1 MASIAKDN
9 VSYRLLNKLSNLVI
23 CSSCLRNGTV
33 TPVPQVISG
42 RHSLTNECA
51 ECRAKSAGRNGQ
63 RKRLAKPLSLCDWPR
78 HSPTQCSTG
87 GASTSGYRQTLFLL
101 PG

>member
-23 CSSCLRNGTV
+23 CSSCLRHGTV

-51 ECRAKSAGRNGQ
+51 DCRSKNASREGHRGK
-63 RKRLAKPLSLCDWPR
+63 LAKLL
-78 HSPTQCSTG
+78 
-87 GASTSGYRQTLFLL
+87 TLHN
-101 PG
+101 

>member
-1 MASIAKDN
+1 MASTANDN

-23 CSSCLRNGTV
+23 CSSCLRKGTV

-51 ECRAKSAGRNGQ
+51 ECRADHTGLNGRR
-63 RKRLAKPLSLCDWPR
+63 RKLAKLL
-78 HSPTQCSTG
+78 
-87 GASTSGYRQTLFLL
+87 TLRD
-101 PG
+101 